1 MEEQFGDEQ
10 SYYNGD
16 VNDNGIPVEDKE
28 YAALNSFYKPVF
40 DIVTKKLSEPAVK
53 AAAKEHGIS
62 YNPLDEDNS
71 QKYLFQWK
79 FGEYPELQR
88 KVAKY
93 FTEQED
99 GINQLSEYYIDDEEE
114 VEEVEAQVEDD
125 EFDDELEKYAPK
137 DDALVEDVDGLTSTV
152 QFKPIEK
159 LDLNQKQS
167 IALDDNDESTNENN
181 GVDSTAFD
189 SYGDGGFDTDAQ
201 ESNVPTDSQLDE
213 LLSTSFVGGKDVLA
227 TSYQDVLATSYL
239 KQGIKQSTVGNALNA
254 PKLGREEDCNTL
266 KGE

>member
-1 MEEQFGDEQ
+1 MLEHGDEEQC
-10 SYYNGD
+10 YCGD
-16 VNDNGIPVEDKE
+16 VNVNGIPVEDEE
-28 YAALNSFYKPVF
+28 YAVLYPLYKPVF
-40 DIVTKKLSEPAVK
+40 DIVTTNLSEPAVK
-53 AAAKEHGIS
+53 HAAKEHGIS

-93 FTEQED
+93 FAEQED
-99 GINQLSEYYIDDEEE
+99 GINQLSPYYIDGD
-114 VEEVEAQVEDD
+114 EEVEAEVEVEDD

-137 DDALVEDVDGLTSTV
+137 DDALVEDVDGLSSIV

-167 IALDDNDESTNENN
+167 IAFDESTNEDN
-181 GVDSTAFD
+181 GVDSTTFD
-189 SYGDGGFDTDAQ
+189 SCGDGGFDTDSQ
-201 ESNVPTDSQLDE
+201 ESNIPE
-213 LLSTSFVGGKDVLA
+213 LSSTSFVGEKDVLN
-227 TSYQDVLATSYL
+227 TSNL
-239 KQGIKQSTVGNALNA
+239 KEGIHQSTVGNALNA
-254 PKLGREEDCNTL
+254 PKLGREEDCNTF